1 MKPTQEK
8 IPNPAEVEKEISE
21 FLSKRFGNHVKIVT
35 PMMVTDPNDMG
46 PSGKKTHGTTGI
58 NFDLKPEG
66 LIAYL
71 DRYIVRQ
78 DNAKAVLAT
87 KICTHFN
94 RVKRQRQ
101 SGGPTRDMVGGI
113 KNNVLLIGPTGVGKT
128 YIVKLIAKH
137 IGVPFVKGDA
147 TKFSETGYVGG
158 DVEDL
163 VRDLVREAGDDIE
176 LAQHGIIYVDEIDKI
191 AGSRNTIGADVSRA
205 GVQRA
210 LLKPMEET
218 EVDLKVPHDP
228 VSMIQEIE
236 NFRKTGQKEKR
247 TVNTANI
254 LFIMSGAFSELEE
267 IVRKRV
273 IRQGIGFG
281 APLKKEGPDPALLQ
295 QVKSED
301 LIAFGFESEFVGR
314 LPVRTVLEPLDEN
327 DLYEILKNPSNPIII
342 GKKLDF
348 DAYGIDV
355 KFDDQA
361 LRLLAK
367 DASAENTGARG
378 LVSAVEKALLPYE
391 TRLPSTGLR
400 QFPVTQAVI
409 QSPRA
414 SLDHMLAEES
424 APLIQQDF
432 TRLADQEKQSIKH
445 YIQSNRRILSDKYSL
460 SLTPSRLEVLAQ
472 FYVNHILDIGQVF
485 QQIKSCYDDI
495 KKIELEFYKRNDINV
510 VLEED
515 AIDFIMEQIVN
526 KAVTLEEIAQQ
537 LNTNFELGLKLVM
550 EKTGQN
556 RFFINRDAL
565 VNPESFIGGLIRNGL
580 STPKLPANERS
591 ED

>member
-58 NFDLKPEG
+58 NFDLKPEN

-101 SGGPTRDMVGGI
+101 SGGPARDMVGRI

-273 IRQGIGFG
+273 VRQGIGFG

-314 LPVRTVLEPLDEN
+314 LPVRTVLDPLDEN

-361 LRLLAK
+361 LRLLAR

-400 QFPVTQAVI
+400 QFPVTPAVI

-414 SLDHMLAEES
+414 SLDHMLAEGS
-424 APLIQQDF
+424 AASIQQDF
-432 TRLADQEKQSIKH
+432 TRLKDQEKQSIKH
-445 YIQSNRRILSDKYSL
+445 YIQSNRHILSDRYSL

-526 KAVTLEEIAQQ
+526 KAVTLEAIAQQ
-537 LNTNFELGLKLVM
+537 LNANFELGLKLVM

-580 STPKLPANERS
+580 RTPKLPANER
-591 ED
+591 